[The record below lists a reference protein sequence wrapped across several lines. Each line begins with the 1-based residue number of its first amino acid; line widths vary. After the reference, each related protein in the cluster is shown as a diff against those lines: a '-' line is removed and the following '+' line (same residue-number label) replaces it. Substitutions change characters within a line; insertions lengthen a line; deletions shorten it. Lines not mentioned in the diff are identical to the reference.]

1 MLLCKTFCKTR
12 CEDSKSMSKCTITSL
27 GTLCTP
33 FTLKQR
39 GRGGEER
46 GRREGREG
54 GRRGRRKGSSGWW
67 GRGALFWGKGRRA
80 D

>member
-1 MLLCKTFCKTR
+1 MLLCKTFCRTH
-12 CEDSKSMSKCTITSL
+12 CEDSKSMSKCTVTNL

-54 GRRGRRKGSSGWW
+54 GRGGEEREEEGGG
-67 GRGALFWGKGRRA
+67 
-80 D
+80 